1 MAKNAKKSATK
12 KKTVRR
18 EYTKADVKE
27 LRAHCESKDAR
38 CKNREAHKAL
48 RRLTPPK
55 GAQAWNPARS
65 PALEGG
71 IMTLFNRVFST
82 RTLLQIICVLVAVVA
97 MKLLSAHYDFIWAA
111 AVSG

>member
-1 MAKNAKKSATK
+1 MAKKAKKTAAK
-12 KKTVRR
+12 KKPVRR

-27 LRAHCESKDAR
+27 LRAHSKARLR
-38 CKNREAHKAL
+38 CKYCEAHKSL

-71 IMTLFNRVFST
+71 IMTLFNKVFST
-82 RTLLQIICVLVAVVA
+82 RTLLKIICVLVVVVA
-97 MKLLSAHYDFIWAA
+97 MKLLSAHYDFSWAA
-111 AVSG
+111 EVGG